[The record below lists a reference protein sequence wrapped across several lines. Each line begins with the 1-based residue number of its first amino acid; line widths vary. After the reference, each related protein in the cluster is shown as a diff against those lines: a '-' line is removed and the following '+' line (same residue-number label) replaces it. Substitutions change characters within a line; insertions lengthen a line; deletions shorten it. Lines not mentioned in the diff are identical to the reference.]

1 MKINKK
7 IKSFF
12 SALPL
17 LLWML
22 VGLSACSTDSSERMQ
37 EEPAEEFCYTYSMR
51 LNSSFEDYGNGTR
64 AAHSWSDDSKLYLQ
78 FFEGENRITGAATF
92 NLVEDAWTV
101 STSKPLTA
109 PDGAYCEV
117 YYFVNPSAA
126 LSTTVS
132 MDLKT
137 VTYGDKNGSYTLEED
152 DAIAVTASLSPL
164 TGRIRFVGT
173 QGTTYTVSGLS
184 TYANYSVSTNTFT
197 PSSRKLSVTIGED
210 GSSDYYY
217 ALFEDESQLVV
228 NGEGKSAYL
237 RTFADHVLT
246 AGSSG
251 FVTLPSADELG
262 AWALVNADN
271 LQEITLPEVSG
282 VTVSTIRSK
291 SAGVTATVTALGNGT
306 LLESGIVCSTNSTP
320 TLDNG
325 TRYDGAKSKTVTL
338 RVKSLQPET
347 YYYVCAY
354 ARNERGITWGETV
367 SFKTIS
373 EAEEGNA
380 IYRDDFGEDDDLNDY
395 ISSEGTDFDREGFG
409 EEDDLN
415 TEVSTSGSGFDKGA
429 FTDDDD
435 LNVSVSTNGSGFSR
449 DDFTDDD
456 NLNVSVSTNGSG
468 FGKDGFTDDDNLNV
482 SVSTNSSG
490 FGKGGYD
497 TDEDW
502 N

>member
-12 SALPL
+12 SVLPL

-22 VGLSACSTDSSERMQ
+22 VGLSACSTDLSERMQ

-64 AAHSWSDDSKLYLQ
+64 AAHSWNDGSKLYLQ
-78 FFEGENRITGAATF
+78 FFEGTSRITGTATF
-92 NLVEDAWTV
+92 NLVEDAWAV

-109 PDGAYCEV
+109 LDGAYCEV

-137 VTYGDKNGSYTLEED
+137 VTYGDKSGSYILEED

-173 QGTTYTVSGLS
+173 PGTTYTVSGLS
-184 TYANYSVSTNTFT
+184 TYTNYSASTNTFT
-197 PSSRKLSVTIGED
+197 PSSRKLSVAIGEE

-217 ALFEDESQLVV
+217 ALFENESRLVV

-251 FVTLPSADELG
+251 FVTLPSAEELG

-291 SAGVTATVTALGNGT
+291 SAGVSATVTALGNGT
-306 LLESGIVCSTNSTP
+306 LLESGVVCSTNSTP

-325 TRYDGAKSKTVTL
+325 TCYDGGKAKNIAL

-347 YYYVCAY
+347 YYYVRAY

-373 EAEEGNA
+373 EEDEKSSFS
-380 IYRDDFGEDDDLNDY
+380 REDFTTEDDDLNVNFSGSAT
-395 ISSEGTDFDREGFG
+395 IEKGGFD
-409 EEDDLN
+409 EDD
-415 TEVSTSGSGFDKGA
+415 D
-429 FTDDDD
+429 
-435 LNVSVSTNGSGFSR
+435 
-449 DDFTDDD
+449 
-456 NLNVSVSTNGSG
+456 
-468 FGKDGFTDDDNLNV
+468 LNV

-490 FGKGGYD
+490 FGRGGYD
-497 TDEDW
+497 EDEDW

>member
-1 MKINKK
+1 MR
-7 IKSFF
+7 IKSIFKQF
-12 SALPL
+12 LTASHL
-17 LLWML
+17 LVWMM
-22 VGLSACSTDSSERMQ
+22 VAGWSACTSDALEGVPGEEV
-37 EEPAEEFCYTYSMR
+37 EEPLAHTYTMR
-51 LNSSFEDYGNGTR
+51 LKGSFQDFGQGTR
-64 AAHSWSDDSKLYLQ
+64 AANSWNDGSKLYLQ
-78 FFEGENRITGAATF
+78 FFENGNRITGTATF
-92 NLVEDAWTV
+92 SMEEDAWVVT
-101 STSKPLTA
+101 TSKALAA
-109 PDGAYCEV
+109 PDDAYCEV

-132 MDLKT
+132 LDLKS
-137 VTYGDKNGSYTLEED
+137 VTYGDKSGSYILEED

-173 QGTTYTVSGLS
+173 PGTV
-184 TYANYSVSTNTFT
+184 YSVSGMTSFTSYNAGTNTFVE
-197 PSSRKLSVTIGED
+197 SSRKLSVSIDNE
-210 GSSDYYY
+210 GSSAYYY
-217 ALFEDESQLVV
+217 TLFEDDPQLVV

-251 FVTLPSADELG
+251 FVTLPSTEELG

-271 LQEITLPEVSG
+271 LQEITLPEVSA
-282 VTVSTIRSK
+282 VSVSTIRSK

-325 TRYDGAKSKTVTL
+325 TRYDGEKAKSIAL

-347 YYYVCAY
+347 YYYVRAY
-354 ARNERGITWGETV
+354 ARNERGIAWGETV

-380 IYRDDFGEDDDLNDY
+380 IYREDFGEDDD
-395 ISSEGTDFDREGFG
+395 
-409 EEDDLN
+409 
-415 TEVSTSGSGFDKGA
+415 
-429 FTDDDD
+429 
-435 LNVSVSTNGSGFSR
+435 
-449 DDFTDDD
+449 
-456 NLNVSVSTNGSG
+456 
-468 FGKDGFTDDDNLNV
+468 LNV

-490 FGKGGYD
+490 FDKSGYGE
-497 TDEDW
+497 DENW